1 MEEGQVILAV
11 IQIALRIVGAVV
23 CSRKATQLNR
33 DSGSW
38 GFFGFF
44 FPIVAM
50 IWIQFKKPVINWD
63 KNPENK

>member
-1 MEEGQVILAV
+1 MEDGQVILVV
-11 IQIALRIVGAVV
+11 IQLALRITGAVV

-38 GFFGFF
+38 GIFGFF
-44 FPIVAM
+44 MPIVAM
-50 IWIQFKKPVINWD
+50 IWIQFKKPIINWD